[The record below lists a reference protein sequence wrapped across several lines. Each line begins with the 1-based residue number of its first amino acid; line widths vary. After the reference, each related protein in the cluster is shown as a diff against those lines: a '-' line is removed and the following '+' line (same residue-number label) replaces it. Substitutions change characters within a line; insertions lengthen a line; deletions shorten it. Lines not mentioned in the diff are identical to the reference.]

1 LSEGL
6 SGQASPR
13 DLETMFQLAYLS
25 FTSSREDPDAV
36 AAWRERMVELTRNQG
51 ATPLRAFFDTLNTT
65 LTQGHPRAR
74 PSTPE
79 TFLALETEDAL
90 RIYRERF
97 ADADDFAFF
106 LTGAFAPDEVR
117 PLVEHWIASLPARPG
132 SESWVDLGI
141 RPPDGVI
148 RKVVRRGEE
157 EQGRTQIVFTGPMP
171 WSRRLSHDLRSMAD
185 LLQIRLREKLRE
197 DMGGTYGVSVS
208 GTLTQTPWEN
218 YSVHIRFAADP
229 ARLDELTEEV
239 FRQIDRLREVPP
251 TEEEVATVREI
262 QRRDR
267 QTALRDNGFWTGAL
281 SSLWWDGRDFAEL
294 LDYDE
299 QVRELSAEGIHAAA
313 RQALTMEDFVQVSLI
328 PEEEAT

>member
-1 LSEGL
+1 
-6 SGQASPR
+6 
-13 DLETMFQLAYLS
+13 
-25 FTSSREDPDAV
+25 
-36 AAWRERMVELTRNQG
+36 
-51 ATPLRAFFDTLNTT
+51 
-65 LTQGHPRAR
+65 
-74 PSTPE
+74 
-79 TFLALETEDAL
+79 
-90 RIYRERF
+90 
-97 ADADDFAFF
+97 
-106 LTGAFAPDEVR
+106 
-117 PLVEHWIASLPARPG
+117 
-132 SESWVDLGI
+132 
-141 RPPDGVI
+141 
-148 RKVVRRGEE
+148 
-157 EQGRTQIVFTGPMP
+157 
-171 WSRRLSHDLRSMAD
+171 
-185 LLQIRLREKLRE
+185 
-197 DMGGTYGVSVS
+197 
-208 GTLTQTPWEN
+208 
-218 YSVHIRFAADP
+218 VHIRFAADP